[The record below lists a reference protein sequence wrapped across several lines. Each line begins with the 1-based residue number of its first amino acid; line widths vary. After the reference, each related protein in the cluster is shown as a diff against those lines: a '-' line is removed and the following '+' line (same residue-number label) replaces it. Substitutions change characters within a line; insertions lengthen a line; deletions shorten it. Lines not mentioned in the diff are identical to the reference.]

1 MKLKNFFEGGG
12 IAVALTLPYL
22 WQPLTPTRINGLY
35 LRALP
40 VNTIAGAVAVDLVAV
55 TLLSWA
61 VLEILDRHDRNG
73 ASLFW
78 LALIAA
84 VPSVLLRTV
93 LLLTEMNFHMPN
105 ELMLF
110 GILSAPFLLFWKR
123 RIALY
128 RCAVRLFRG
137 FYFCMGLCLLWILPQ
152 LLFLSSQIKQ
162 RDAMQFER
170 PVAQT
175 NTNQTRIVW
184 LLLDEL
190 SYDQLFDHRQPDLSL
205 PAFDALRAESFSFSH
220 IRPAGFFTD
229 EIIPALLSGKPVNDI
244 HSSLD
249 GWLYTRTDAQA
260 HWQRFD
266 PEQTLFADAQK
277 LGWSTRVVGW
287 YNPYCR
293 LFTTTIDRC
302 QWMPESVLFPGH
314 MSTENSIGSN
324 ALAPLGNK
332 FGKAGNKTLPEE
344 HIAAYRQLSA
354 AAQQAAA
361 DPQARFV
368 FLHLP
373 VPHPPGI
380 YSRRNH
386 RLQPGGSYIDNLAL
400 ADLTLQSIRA
410 SIAASPSAGKTI
422 LIVSSDH
429 SYRVPLWRNNQ
440 YWTREDETVFH
451 DHFDQRP
458 TLFVHFPDQHKAIED
473 RAVFHELET
482 HTMIEQMLHGQ
493 IATARAFDTW
503 RRALSH

>member
-12 IAVALTLPYL
+12 VAIALTLPYL
-22 WQPLTPTRINGLY
+22 WQPLTPTRLNGLY

-40 VNTIAGAVAVDLVAV
+40 VNTIAGGAAIDLVVV
-55 TLLSWA
+55 TLLLWLI
-61 VLEILDRHDRNG
+61 LEVFDRHDRAG
-73 ASLFW
+73 RSLLW
-78 LALIAA
+78 LVLMAA
-84 VPSVLLRTV
+84 IPSVLLRTV

-110 GILSAPFLLFWKR
+110 GILSAPFLLAWKL

-128 RCAVRLFRG
+128 RFAVRLFRW
-137 FYFCMGLCLLWILPQ
+137 FYFCGGLCLLWILPQ
-152 LLFLSSQIKQ
+152 LLYLSAQSGQ
-162 RDAMQFER
+162 RDVMQFNR
-170 PVAQT
+170 PSTPVSAD
-175 NTNQTRIVW
+175 QTRIVW

-205 PAFDALRAESFSFSH
+205 PAFDALRAESISFSQ

-229 EIIPALLSGKPVNDI
+229 QIIPALLTGKPVDDI
-244 HSSLD
+244 RSSLD

-260 HWQRFD
+260 RWQRFD
-266 PEQTLFADAQK
+266 PGQTLFADAQK
-277 LGWSTRVVGW
+277 LGWSTRIVGW

-293 LFTTTIDRC
+293 LFATTVDYC

-314 MSTENSIGSN
+314 MSTENSIGRN

-332 FGKAGNKTLPEE
+332 FGAGRNTTLPEE
-344 HIAAYRQLSA
+344 HIDAYRHLA
-354 AAQQAAA
+354 ADAQRAAA
-361 DPQARFV
+361 DPSTRFV

-380 YSRRNH
+380 YNRKNH

-410 SIAASPSAGKTI
+410 AIATSPRAGHTI

-440 YWTREDETVFH
+440 YWTREDEAIFH

-458 TLFVHFPDQHKAIED
+458 TLFVHFPGQQNAFEH
-473 RAVFHELET
+473 RAPFNEMET
-482 HTMIEQMLHGQ
+482 HALIEQLLQGK
-493 IATARAFDTW
+493 IRDTG
-503 RRALSH
+503 ALEAWTQTLPQ